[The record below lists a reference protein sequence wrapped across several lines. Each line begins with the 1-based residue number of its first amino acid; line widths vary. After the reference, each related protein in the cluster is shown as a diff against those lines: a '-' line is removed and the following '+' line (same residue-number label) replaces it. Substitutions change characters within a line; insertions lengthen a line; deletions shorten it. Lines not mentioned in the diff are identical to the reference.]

1 MNLSKDELV
10 RLAAGMK
17 VNKRVLERK
26 TKNELVEFITGIQV
40 DKCNPK
46 QIKSAVQKVYDCVQA
61 KRIEFGPSTD
71 RRRIIESRRLP
82 ETSRFLEPPL
92 GETQPLNSRA
102 LEEKIM
108 RHEAATIAFQKSSQ
122 ATLDNAVGQV
132 EQIKDKVNILETR
145 SSPSI
150 SRALEDEIMRH
161 EAATIAFQE
170 SSQATLDNAMSE
182 VEQIKF
188 KVSTLETRMPQ
199 TVAQMVEEQ
208 RSALLD
214 SSREYT
220 KLLVVE
226 TVGELVDE
234 TVTRVAQQLKKDVI
248 ANVESVSRL
257 AAQKSVDGVL
267 NDSVK
272 LDSVVQNAMDQRVYS
287 VIQESLGNVNRQ
299 ILDVKSSLS
308 SLDSLSLN
316 ISSLEFENNNLQKEL
331 LDATNHIDS
340 EILKVNNTVSI
351 GLQNLDSKVER
362 TLQDVRLLNESVQS
376 SNVVTKKLIE
386 NSNTYVDQQVRSV
399 TSEISKTL
407 SNYNVERQL
416 VDQELSAQVNR
427 FKVDFDFFL
436 NKNSSLNFVR
446 EDVVDDLLQRMRDY
460 VRENITERQL
470 TFETSLDQLT
480 TRFPQLQQ
488 QINNY
493 QANLV
498 ELAERVP
505 TLEIQVQ
512 QLHSSIPSLE
522 TLRAA
527 AAEDL
532 LKRMR
537 DFIRDNVTQR
547 QITFEENLNLL
558 DKSLRTVER
567 DVSELSTRVVVSNT
581 GQAVDDLFN
590 RMREYIRTQFANRQL
605 EYEPQLTEL
614 QSENQRLNRRIT
626 ETEQTIN
633 IDLKSV
639 VATTNQ
645 SVAKVNDLSQNVADI
660 SNDIVSLNETVTL
673 AASNARTA
681 MSLVPA
687 VNQLSIELPKLAALT
702 DAPRREV
709 AALQNQVRKLEASDA
724 RLSDDFMAL
733 NNALRT
739 QRDAINQR
747 LEINARTLDEI
758 RSLQNVSSAAGR
770 MLAIE
775 PSSDAATQQQSLA
788 IESLEN
794 RVSELES
801 TLVSFDA
808 RIQQLQLLITT
819 EDRPRRKRRS
829 VERDDN

>member
-10 RLAAGMK
+10 RLARGMK
-17 VNKRVLERK
+17 VNKKVLERK
-26 TKNELVEFITGIQV
+26 TKNELVEFITGIQI

-61 KRIEFGPSTD
+61 KRIEFVPAGSDVPSRDVLRMDPPRTMD
-71 RRRIIESRRLP
+71 VPSLSP
-82 ETSRFLEPPL
+82 LEIMPTPPRT
-92 GETQPLNSRA
+92 EAMSRA
-102 LEEKIM
+102 LEE
-108 RHEAATIAFQKSSQ
+108 
-122 ATLDNAVGQV
+122 
-132 EQIKDKVNILETR
+132 
-145 SSPSI
+145 
-150 SRALEDEIMRH
+150 EIMRH
-161 EAATIAFQE
+161 EAATLAFQK
-170 SSQATLDNAMSE
+170 SSQAAIDGALSQ
-182 VEQIKF
+182 VEQIKG
-188 KVSTLETRMPQ
+188 KVDTLEARVQ
-199 TVAQMVEEQ
+199 TVPQNVSQLFEQ
-208 RSALLD
+208 QRLALMD
-214 SSREYT
+214 ANREST

-226 TVGELVDE
+226 TVGGLVDE
-234 TVTRVAQQLKKDVI
+234 TVSRVAQQLNKDVV
-248 ANVESVSRL
+248 ANVEAASRL

-267 NDSVK
+267 NDAVK
-272 LDSVVQNAMDQRVYS
+272 LDSAVQNAMDQRVYS

-308 SLDSLSLN
+308 TLDSLSLN
-316 ISSLEFENNNLQKEL
+316 VSSLELETDSLKQEVTAAVDKV
-331 LDATNHIDS
+331 DS
-340 EILKVNNTVSI
+340 EILKVNRNLSSN
-351 GLQNLDSKVER
+351 LQNLNSKIDG
-362 TLQDVRLLNESVQS
+362 TIQDVRLLSESVQS
-376 SNVVTKKLIE
+376 NNGVNKQLIE
-386 NSNTYVDQQVRSV
+386 NSNVYVDQQVRSV
-399 TSEISKTL
+399 TNEVSKTL
-407 SNYNVERQL
+407 TQYNRERQL
-416 VDQELSAQVNR
+416 VDQELAAQLNR
-427 FKVDFDFFL
+427 FQADFDRFRTE
-436 NKNSSLNFVR
+436 KPTLNFDFEGFRAAAV
-446 EDVVDDLLQRMRDY
+446 EDLLKRMRDY
-460 VRENITERQL
+460 VRDNIADRQL
-470 TFETSLDQLT
+470 TFETGLDQLT
-480 TRFPQLQQ
+480 MRFPQLQQ
-488 QINNY
+488 QVSNY

-505 TLEIQVQ
+505 ALEIQVQ
-512 QLHSSIPSLE
+512 QLQSSTPSLE

-547 QITFEENLNLL
+547 QVTFEQNLNLL

-567 DVSELSTRVVVSNT
+567 DISELSTRVVVSNPA
-581 GQAVDDLFN
+581 GQAVDDLFA

-614 QSENQRLNRRIT
+614 QSENQRLNQRIT

-633 IDLKSV
+633 TDLKSV

-709 AALQNQVRKLEASDA
+709 VSLQNQVRKLEASDA
-724 RLSDDFMAL
+724 RLSEDFMAL

-758 RSLQNVSSAAGR
+758 RSIQNVSSAGG

-775 PSSDAATQQQSLA
+775 PSPSAATQQQSLA